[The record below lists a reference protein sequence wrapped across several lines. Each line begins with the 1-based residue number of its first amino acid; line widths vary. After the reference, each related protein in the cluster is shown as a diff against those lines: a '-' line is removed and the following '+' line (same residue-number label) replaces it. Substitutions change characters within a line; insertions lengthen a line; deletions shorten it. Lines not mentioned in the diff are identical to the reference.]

1 VEGNKMKHLNQ
12 IQIEF
17 AKEAVIK
24 RCPKGKGG
32 RYCLYDSKG
41 KKLLGRHPSKA
52 KALAQERAI
61 QIHKHAELI

>member
-1 VEGNKMKHLNQ
+1 MKHLSQ

-17 AKEAVIK
+17 AKQAIIK

-32 RYCLYDSKG
+32 RFCLYDSKG
-41 KKLLGRHPSKA
+41 QKILGHHPTKE

-61 QIHKHAELI
+61 QIHKHGEA